1 MQRGDLQV
9 AWREVSFLDPIE
21 KRDARS
27 RICVAR
33 RSPLQCLITFDF
45 WAAHLEPCAS
55 AWNTVLET
63 LELGESIAD
72 PTRGPL
78 VC

>member
-1 MQRGDLQV
+1 MGSSHGGLGKRGP
-9 AWREVSFLDPIE
+9 ETSF
-21 KRDARS
+21 AS
-27 RICVAR
+27 
-33 RSPLQCLITFDF
+33 